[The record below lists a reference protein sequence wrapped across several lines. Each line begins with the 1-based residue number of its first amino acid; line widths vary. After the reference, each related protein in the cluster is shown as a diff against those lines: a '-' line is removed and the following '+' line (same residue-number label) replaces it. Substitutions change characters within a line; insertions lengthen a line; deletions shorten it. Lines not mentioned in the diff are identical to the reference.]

1 MNHRPWR
8 RGTNHA
14 PQPGDRLLMDAVWRG
29 EVRAATKA
37 ELLAALAP
45 AVRNQVEGRLA
56 RAYPR
61 QLGDALNTVDE
72 ATQSFRRN
80 LYEVGERLRAASLR
94 AVLIKADL
102 QADYVY
108 DNFDLVVRPEEWTR
122 ACAALEG
129 WYVRRST
136 YWLERSTQLLLE
148 PPTGPSAHLHTGI
161 SWFGVPVID
170 TTRLFDRAAPDAK
183 NRCLI
188 PHPAEQLRI
197 WVAHAVFQNLAFDLS
212 EMLALRDLLSPDV
225 VADARGEAA
234 REGWKT
240 GFDGALETARDAI
253 RRLDCRL
260 PVRLPVPLPSAI
272 SLVAGAEH
280 TRHLLHHG
288 RARTA
293 AREATLRVPLVVAKK
308 RRALVG

>member
-1 MNHRPWR
+1 
-8 RGTNHA
+8 
-14 PQPGDRLLMDAVWRG
+14 
-29 EVRAATKA
+29 
-37 ELLAALAP
+37 
-45 AVRNQVEGRLA
+45 
-56 RAYPR
+56 
-61 QLGDALNTVDE
+61 
-72 ATQSFRRN
+72 
-80 LYEVGERLRAASLR
+80 
-94 AVLIKADL
+94 
-102 QADYVY
+102 
-108 DNFDLVVRPEEWTR
+108 
-122 ACAALEG
+122 
-129 WYVRRST
+129 
-136 YWLERSTQLLLE
+136 
-148 PPTGPSAHLHTGI
+148 
-161 SWFGVPVID
+161 
-170 TTRLFDRAAPDAK
+170 
-183 NRCLI
+183 
-188 PHPAEQLRI
+188 
-197 WVAHAVFQNLAFDLS
+197 VAHAVFQNLAFDLS